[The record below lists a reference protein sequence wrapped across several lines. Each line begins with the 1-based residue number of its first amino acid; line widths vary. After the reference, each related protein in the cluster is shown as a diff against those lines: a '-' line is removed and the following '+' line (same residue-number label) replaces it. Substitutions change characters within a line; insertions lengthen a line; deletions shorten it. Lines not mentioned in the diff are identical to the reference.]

1 MKLPFIDQHKANPMA
16 LEVIRILAHPPAAV
30 WEVVGDV
37 GRVDWVPGVAH
48 CEIDSD
54 IRRFTMRGAGGLAE
68 RILRRDPDAM
78 LLEYSVIES
87 TPPLSSHLASI
98 QLQPDGAGTR
108 FIWRTAVEPS
118 QVEPFI
124 AKAMN
129 GSLDLLEQVLSTT
142 GSRP

>member
-1 MKLPFIDQHKANPMA
+1 MA

-30 WEVVGDV
+30 WQIVGDV
-37 GRVDWVPGVAH
+37 GRTDWVPGVAH
-48 CEIDSD
+48 CEVDGD
-54 IRRFTMRGAGGLAE
+54 IRRFTMTGAGGLAE
-68 RILRRDPDAM
+68 RILRCDDDTM

-87 TPPLSSHLASI
+87 TPPLGSHLATI
-98 QLQPDGAGTR
+98 QLQPDEAGTR

-124 AKAMN
+124 AKAMH

-142 GSRP
+142 GGRQ